1 MRNGR
6 LQPILLHMT
15 QTVLIPVS
23 FHSYGYEFETG
34 WEVTVLGNT
43 GGLVRDGYIFT
54 GWNTDSGGNATNY
67 DADDTFDMGTSDVIL
82 YADWVASGLPDSVG
96 SDGR

>member
-1 MRNGR
+1 
-6 LQPILLHMT
+6 MT
-15 QTVLIPVS
+15 QTVLISGLVP
-23 FHSYGYEFETG
+23 SYGYEFETG

-67 DADDTFDMGTSDVIL
+67 DADDTFDMGTSDVIPL
-82 YADWVASGLPDSVG
+82 CRLGCSGLPDSVG